1 MKHKESDHTKRVL
14 SLLTLAMFPVSLVRG
29 VAFLIVSVLLCR
41 GLEAFTLLAPPVRP
55 TTTLYHQP
63 IVVPDA
69 ADLLLFSE
77 QVNRLVDE
85 RACARAGR
93 DFATADALLVRIQAI
108 AASSSEDGLEIRV
121 SDHAG
126 GISSWCVL
134 YNPAV
139 LVEEQHT
146 SSVLQLAHAALGRS
160 VVVAKQ
166 QQAYP
171 NSNLLDEEDLVL
183 KAKTRLQ
190 QWAFVQD
197 KLEEASS
204 LARDDDDDD
213 NDNGMLSIHWSTLQA
228 LGSTDLTRWATV
240 DSELQGRKAADA
252 AFWFALA
259 GATDE
264 ELFTLLTRVVIKELD
279 RFGCRPHCR
288 LKDVRFMVQRLAA
301 AGVRENPR
309 LTAVVRR
316 CFAAK
321 NANDEEHCIHLHSD
335 HTALMLWEVSTRQRK
350 QKSFL
355 DQAAQHWESSSE
367 KQEEE
372 DLERNEPNGNEYRCD
387 WNALFDNPQRP
398 LVIDVGCGMGLSLLG
413 LVSSSSLKENSQSK
427 QDGSFHSQ
435 ECNFL
440 GVDLNAVTI
449 GYAKGIAQRWKLQG
463 RLAFVVGA
471 AYDVLQDIARSYPG
485 PVVRIMIQFP
495 TPYRLAVA
503 TTSRGNSQ
511 LPSSPTD
518 GFMVTSELLQLAQ
531 EQLLRNSTDNNNNNG
546 ELFLQSNCE
555 DVAVWMQTTACE
567 AAGFCCQQVHDPVM
581 VAPTQQHNPQQR
593 TLNWIAMGGKRAVG
607 PGWSSQPLLPR
618 NAMTETEV
626 ACILRGTPVH
636 RCVLVPK

>member
-1 MKHKESDHTKRVL
+1 
-14 SLLTLAMFPVSLVRG
+14 MFPGRLVRV
-29 VAFLIVSVLLCR
+29 VALGLLLCR
-41 GLEAFTLLAPPVRP
+41 GLEAFPQRLAPPCR
-55 TTTLYHQP
+55 TTTSLYHQP
-63 IVVPDA
+63 IVVTDA
-69 ADLLLFSE
+69 ALLCSE
-77 QVNRLVDE
+77 QVNRLVGE
-85 RACARAGR
+85 RTTARECR
-93 DFATADALLVRIQAI
+93 DFCTADALLVRIQAQ
-108 AASSSEDGLEIRV
+108 ASSEIEDDCLEIRV

-126 GISSWCVL
+126 GRSSWCVL

-139 LVEEQHT
+139 EEQSHT

-160 VVVAKQ
+160 VVAAKQ
-166 QQAYP
+166 EYHQPYNNP
-171 NSNLLDEEDLVL
+171 LDEQDLVMN
-183 KAKTRLQ
+183 AKTRLQ

-204 LARDDDDDD
+204 LARED
-213 NDNGMLSIHWSTLQA
+213 NDDETGMLSIHWSTLQA
-228 LGSTDLTRWATV
+228 LGRTNLTRWATV

-264 ELFTLLTRVVIKELD
+264 ELFTLLTRVVVKELD

-301 AGVRENPR
+301 AGVRDNPR
-309 LTAVVRR
+309 LQATVRR
-316 CFAAK
+316 CFEAK
-321 NANDEEHCIHLHSD
+321 FANDEEHCMHLHSD

-355 DQAAQHWESSSE
+355 DQAAQHWESSSLPG
-367 KQEEE
+367 KQHEDIEEE
-372 DLERNEPNGNEYRCD
+372 EGEQQNEPNGNDCD
-387 WNALFDNPQRP
+387 WSALFDNPQLP

-413 LVSSSSLKENSQSK
+413 LVSSSSSSSSSSSLKENSRSNE
-427 QDGSFHSQ
+427 SSYPSQ
-435 ECNFL
+435 EECNFL

-449 GYAKGIAQRWKLQG
+449 GYAKGIADRWKLQG

-471 AYDVLQDIARSYPG
+471 AYDVLQQVACSYPG
-485 PVVRIMIQFP
+485 PGVRIMIQFP
-495 TPYRLAVA
+495 TPYRLATGA
-503 TTSRGNSQ
+503 TSNRGNSQ
-511 LPSSPTD
+511 LPTSPTD
-518 GFMVTSELLQLAQ
+518 GFMVTPELLALAR
-531 EQLLRNSTDNNNNNG
+531 ELLLRNSTENKNKNG

-567 AAGFCCQQVHDPVM
+567 PAGVCCQQRHEPVM
-581 VAPTQQHNPQQR
+581 VAAAQQHNPQQR
-593 TLNWIAMGGKRAVG
+593 TVNWIAMGGARAVG

-636 RCVLVPK
+636 RCVLVPKE